1 MEFVGKELCSLGVKI
16 MQLQD
21 IKTIDDM
28 KKQADVLGVMT
39 EQIADNLQDLKQI
52 VAKKK
57 DIDIYSQLLND
68 LNDAQHRLYQ
78 ASIKLAEAAEKDD

>member
-1 MEFVGKELCSLGVKI
+1 MELK
-16 MQLQD
+16 D

-28 KKQADVLGVMT
+28 KKQAEIYGVMV

-68 LNDAQHRLYQ
+68 LN
-78 ASIKLAEAAEKDD
+78 